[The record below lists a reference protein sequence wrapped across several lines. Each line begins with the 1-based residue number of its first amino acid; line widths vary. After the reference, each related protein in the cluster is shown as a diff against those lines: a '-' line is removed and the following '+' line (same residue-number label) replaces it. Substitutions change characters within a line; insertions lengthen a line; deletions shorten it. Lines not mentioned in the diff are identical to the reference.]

1 MRPAGFWR
9 RCAAWSLDALPVGV
23 ASLTLA
29 LALRRR
35 SPGTGGDALASA
47 WASLVEALAHRVAA
61 AVTGAYGESGAGA
74 LYVLVRGALRDPVLL
89 TAADAVQ
96 AALAALVIP
105 PLIAFNAL
113 FLAWCVG
120 FERSPLRATPGKRA
134 LGLRVATTDGS
145 APGTGRLLLRFLAGA
160 LSWLSLNL
168 GHLLAALPPRH
179 QALHDRIAGTR
190 VLQDP
195 ASPAR
200 LPAWSIAWLG
210 LQVVLSLAAG
220 ACLFLAAH
228 QAVERAFN
236 ALL

>member
-1 MRPAGFWR
+1 MSAPPAQAAGLLR
-9 RCAAWSLDALPVGV
+9 RYLAWSLDM
-23 ASLTLA
+23 
-29 LALRRR
+29 
-35 SPGTGGDALASA
+35 
-47 WASLVEALAHRVAA
+47 LV
-61 AVTGAYGESGAGA
+61 
-74 LYVLVRGALRDPVLL
+74 P
-89 TAADAVQ
+89 
-96 AALAALVIP
+96 ALAALALCGGRIARAATDAARALDALARALAEAMIDLLARGAT
-105 PLIAFNAL
+105 PLDLARDWLQDPASREATAALSQAITTIAVLPAAL
-113 FLAWCVG
+113 TALLALAWFAG
-120 FERSPLRATPGKRA
+120 FEASPRQATPGKQA
-134 LGLRVATTDGS
+134 LGLRVADARG
-145 APGTGRLLLRFLAGA
+145 APIGLARAALRHLAGT